1 MNYASLNLPLPRSAQ
16 SDKWAPHAAVAL
28 ALMGATDAAS
38 AVNLS
43 ALTDRMSVL
52 AGEPVA
58 RASSTRGA
66 WVMDKAGHLL
76 ATRKGWYALSE
87 SGVECARRIMD
98 CDVPVAA
105 PAPVTVEVAPAPEVE
120 VAKVAVAVVEEEA
133 PEVEVAPAP
142 VAAPVS
148 TKEAGVSWLP
158 PVTVGAVDAYYD
170 EDEYLLALAVEQTP
184 CFGTYSARAE
194 ACGGCPVRGACMGML
209 ATRMA
214 QVAATLAKQDADR
227 VVREAQQAEARKAE
241 EARKAD
247 ESRKAAERAAVEG
260 ILGTPA
266 PSTVGTSNPTFG
278 TTFGTVTTGKTTPV
292 PAPAPTPAPEAA
304 TTVKFTE
311 ITAAFPGVCSACRL
325 KIDKGNLVRYVSGK
339 GMYHPGCIG

>member
-1 MNYASLNLPLPRSAQ
+1 
-16 SDKWAPHAAVAL
+16 
-28 ALMGATDAAS
+28 MGATDAAS

-43 ALTDRMSVL
+43 TLTDRMSVL
-52 AGEPVA
+52 AGEQVA

-66 WVMDKAGHLL
+66 WVMDKAGQLL

-87 SGVECARRIMD
+87 SGVEFARRIMD

-105 PAPVTVEVAPAPEVE
+105 PAPAPVEVAPAPEVVE

-214 QVAATLAKQDADR
+214 QVAATLAKQDAER
-227 VVREAQQAEARKAE
+227 VVREAQQAEARKVE

-260 ILGTPA
+260 ILGGTKPA
-266 PSTVGTSNPTFG
+266 PATVGTPNPTFG
-278 TTFGTVTTGKTTPV
+278 TNFGTVTTGKTTPA

>member
-1 MNYASLNLPLPRSAQ
+1 MAGDRVQVVIPPPPGRDIVAEQIPL
-16 SDKWAPHAAVAL
+16 DIV
-28 ALMGATDAAS
+28 
-38 AVNLS
+38 
-43 ALTDRMSVL
+43 
-52 AGEPVA
+52 
-58 RASSTRGA
+58 
-66 WVMDKAGHLL
+66 
-76 ATRKGWYALSE
+76 Y
-87 SGVECARRIMD
+87 
-98 CDVPVAA
+98 
-105 PAPVTVEVAPAPEVE
+105 
-120 VAKVAVAVVEEEA
+120 
-133 PEVEVAPAP
+133 
-142 VAAPVS
+142 
-148 TKEAGVSWLP
+148 
-158 PVTVGAVDAYYD
+158 

-214 QVAATLAKQDADR
+214 QVAATLAKQDAER
-227 VVREAQQAEARKAE
+227 VVREAQQAEARKVE

-247 ESRKAAERAAVEG
+247 ESRKAAERAAVDS

-266 PSTVGTSNPTFG
+266 PATVGTPTPTF
-278 TTFGTVTTGKTTPV
+278 TTNFGTVTTGKTTPV
-292 PAPAPTPAPEAA
+292 PAPAPTPAPAPEAA